1 MNIIKINDV
10 DRKILNIA
18 YPIILANITIPLLGI
33 TDTAV
38 LGQLGDL
45 NILAG
50 ISLGAVII
58 GAIYWFFGF
67 LRMGMTGLVS
77 QARGEGDF
85 HEVVSLLIRGLC
97 IAFGGGVLLIF
108 VQSFLFDATFYILS
122 AEERPEK
129 LSRNY
134 SCDSICSNFWF
145 WSTSG
150 RPDTFFCIYWVSI

>member
-1 MNIIKINDV
+1 MNIIEINDV

-18 YPIILANITIPLLGI
+18 YPIIFANITIPLLGI

-77 QARGEGDF
+77 QARG
-85 HEVVSLLIRGLC
+85 
-97 IAFGGGVLLIF
+97 
-108 VQSFLFDATFYILS
+108 
-122 AEERPEK
+122 
-129 LSRNY
+129 
-134 SCDSICSNFWF
+134 
-145 WSTSG
+145 
-150 RPDTFFCIYWVSI
+150 